1 MYRIVRSNS
10 PISRNDTQF
19 PGNAFLYREISLL
32 AIPRPYRAACPV
44 PLPETLFLRPT
55 SYWTWLYT
63 YVYVCRWLVPVAS
76 RLYCGHHRVPGK
88 IPSFTRLFFLES
100 MDLAAFCRRNW
111 RYGVW
116 RGWIM
121 RFVKGDAFFL
131 DILWQFRRW
140 KGIWSIFISIYFL
153 EGNVEN
159 NSVRWRGCFIIA
171 GDFLFFLDNF
181 WELKS
186 VESNYDGYYDW
197 NWTWIVFIAIVN
209 WINTVL

>member
-19 PGNAFLYREISLL
+19 PGNAFPYREISLL

-111 RYGVW
+111 RNGVW

-121 RFVKGDAFFL
+121 RFVKGDAFFWIFFGNFDVEKEFDRFL
-131 DILWQFRRW
+131 SL
-140 KGIWSIFISIYFL
+140 SIFSREMWKIIQFVGGDVLLSQVIF
-153 EGNVEN
+153 
-159 NSVRWRGCFIIA
+159 CF
-171 GDFLFFLDNF
+171 F
-181 WELKS
+181 
-186 VESNYDGYYDW
+186 
-197 NWTWIVFIAIVN
+197 
-209 WINTVL
+209 